1 MWPDGASFTG
11 TFYLSAREGYGAM
24 CLKERLFQVRGRPG
38 RSWVRGVL
46 MGSGFPSLSDCDRA
60 SNTEHEKKMNT
71 QDERAGHCS
80 VPGTGPGLPA
90 IKCCVSCR

>member
-38 RSWVRGVL
+38 RSWVQGVL
-46 MGSGFPSLSDCDRA
+46 TRSGFPSLSDCDRA
-60 SNTEHEKKMNT
+60 SNTAHEKKMNT
-71 QDERAGHCS
+71 Q
-80 VPGTGPGLPA
+80 
-90 IKCCVSCR
+90 